1 MHYTSQLGVAAPE
14 WGWVPAPRYVL
25 RRSALLYLLRGAQP
39 GRVLEIGCGGGAL
52 LYDLHRLG
60 FTGVGVEQSPQALEI
75 ARQLLANANGIS
87 VVSQMPDQNGSFDCL
102 MAFEV
107 LEHIEDDQAALNT
120 WAEYLRPG
128 GRLMLSVPARMKRW
142 SASDVWAGHF
152 RRYEWDELRAKVY
165 RAGFDI
171 QRIVSYGWPLS
182 NCVEPIRASV
192 HRRLLTEAKARGRD
206 PASDK
211 RIQTDGSG
219 VERGAEARLY
229 PVYSLW
235 PGRICLEF
243 FGAVQRR
250 FFERDWGTGYI
261 VVGRKR

>member
-25 RRSALLYLLRGAQP
+25 RRSALLYLVSGARP

-52 LYDLHRLG
+52 LYDLQRLG
-60 FTGVGVEQSPQALEI
+60 FTGVGVEQSPRALDI
-75 ARQLLANANGIS
+75 ARQVLANAKGIS
-87 VVSQMPDQNGSFDCL
+87 VSSQTPTEQAAFDYV

-107 LEHIEDDQAALNT
+107 LEHIEDDQSALNA
-120 WAEYLRPG
+120 WAEYLPRG

-152 RRYEWDELRAKVY
+152 RRYERDELCAKVK

-171 QRIVSYGWPLS
+171 ERIVSYGWPLS

-192 HRRLLTEAKARGRD
+192 HRRLLAEAKARGRD
-206 PASDK
+206 PGSDK

-229 PVYSLW
+229 PIYSVWL
-235 PGRICLEF
+235 GRICLEF
-243 FGAVQRR
+243 FGGVQRR

-261 VVGRKR
+261 VVGRKQ